1 MCYIE
6 IDKLQ
11 VNGEGRLRF
20 QKKQKNGIILF
31 LPFNFPLF
39 LSRAIATGQWY
50 DFYRSAASSS
60 WIDSRAFIREI
71 IQWLRLPNAKLV
83 QPR

>member
-31 LPFNFPLF
+31 LPLNFPL
-39 LSRAIATGQWY
+39 STGQWY